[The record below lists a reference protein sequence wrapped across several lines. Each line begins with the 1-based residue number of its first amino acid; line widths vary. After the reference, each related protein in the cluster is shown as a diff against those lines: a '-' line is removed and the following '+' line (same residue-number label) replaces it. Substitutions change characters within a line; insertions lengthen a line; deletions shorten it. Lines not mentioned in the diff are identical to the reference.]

1 MTTQTPDSVFAGL
14 KVVELASFIAA
25 PAAATMLS
33 DFGADVIKVEAPGL
47 GDPQRLLSSVPP
59 SPHAAGNYSW
69 HLANRNKRG
78 MAVDLKS
85 DDATEILKRLA
96 EWADVLITNF
106 PHSAR

>member
-1 MTTQTPDSVFAGL
+1 MNMQTTQSVFSGL

-47 GDPQRLLSSVPP
+47 GDPQRLLSSVAP
-59 SPHAAGNYSW
+59 SPEAAGNYSW

-78 MAVDLKS
+78 MAIDLK
-85 DDATEILKRLA
+85 AEGGAEILKRLV
-96 EWADVLITNF
+96 EWAD
-106 PHSAR
+106 